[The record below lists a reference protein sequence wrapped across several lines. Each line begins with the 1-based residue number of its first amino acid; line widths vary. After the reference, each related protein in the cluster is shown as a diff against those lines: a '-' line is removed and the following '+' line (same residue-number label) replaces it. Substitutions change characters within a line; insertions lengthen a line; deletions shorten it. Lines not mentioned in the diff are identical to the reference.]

1 MTSVAGQG
9 PITVYTPHVPSG
21 ASESDAARFLEL
33 CGLARKALCAQ
44 KGKESLEQAA
54 RDAKLG
60 GQVYYSGAKPWN
72 GKKYKILMPK
82 EVVVAKIL

>member
-1 MTSVAGQG
+1 MASVAGQS

-33 CGLARKALCAQ
+33 CGLTRKALCVQ

-60 GQVYYSGAKPWN
+60 GRCTIAAPVRSHGTA
-72 GKKYKILMPK
+72 
-82 EVVVAKIL
+82 ESTRS